1 MENAT
6 HTRPDTDEYVP
17 YYEKYI
23 SLVPEE
29 EDVLTTL
36 ERQFENTLATLRGIP
51 EERGDFR
58 YAEGKWSIKELVGH
72 LADSDRI
79 FGYRALRFARN
90 DQTPLPG
97 FEQDDYVSNGRFGE
111 RRLSDLVEELEYV
124 RKANLS
130 LFRSLDDEAWTRRGD
145 ANGSMISVRAIVYIV
160 AGHER
165 HHMRILRE
173 RYLS

>member
-6 HTRPDTDEYVP
+6 HTRPQTGEYAP
-17 YYEKYI
+17 DYERYI

-29 EDVLTTL
+29 DVLTLL
-36 ERQFENTLATLRGIP
+36 ERQFETTLEILRGIA
-51 EERGDFR
+51 EEKGDFR

-72 LADSDRI
+72 MLDSERI

-97 FEQDDYVSNGRFGE
+97 FEQDDYVANGGFGE
-111 RRLSDLVEELEYV
+111 RSLSGLIDELEYL

-130 LFRSLDDEAWTRRGD
+130 FFRHLDEEAWMRSGS
-145 ANGSMISVRAIVYIV
+145 ANDNLISVRAIAYII
-160 AGHER
+160 AGHET
-165 HHMRILRE
+165 HHMRVLRE
-173 RYLS
+173 KYLS

>member
-6 HTRPDTDEYVP
+6 HARPERDEYVP
-17 YYEKYI
+17 DYERYI
-23 SLVPEE
+23 SLVPAE

-36 ERQFENTLATLRGIP
+36 DRQFEDTLETLRGIP

-72 LADSDRI
+72 LADSERI

-97 FEQDDYVSNGRFGE
+97 FEQDDYVRGGRFGAC
-111 RRLSDLVEELEYV
+111 RLSDLVDELENV
-124 RKANLS
+124 RKANMS
-130 LFRSLDDEAWTRRGD
+130 LFRHLDEEAWARRGD
-145 ANGSMISVRAIVYIV
+145 ANGSMISVRAIVYII
-160 AGHER
+160 AGHEA